1 MPSAYNHE
9 LVIPDATEEVKL
21 GVAYSKWNITFKRI
35 AYKTVR
41 EHRQVLK
48 SIRVNFA
55 RVLSSIDMFLRNL
68 SEEKTIMLQNLPFKA
83 AQWLKY
89 FNLFDVKG
97 NPR

>member
-1 MPSAYNHE
+1 LPSAYNHE

-21 GVAYSKWNITFKRI
+21 AAAYLKWNITFKRI
-35 AYKTVR
+35 AYKT

-55 RVLSSIDMFLRNL
+55 RVFSSIDMFLRNL
-68 SEEKTIMLQNLPFKA
+68 SEEKTFMLQNLPFKA

-89 FNLFDVKG
+89 FDLFDVKG